1 MRFSKY
7 HGSGN
12 DFVMVEDLEDRLS
25 LDPSTI
31 ASLCDRRRGVGAD
44 GLIRIVRARDAD
56 FFMDYYNANGEV
68 AEMCGNG
75 IRCLAKLVYERGFT
89 SATEL
94 HVQTRSGPK
103 HLVLEAA
110 DGVVRAVTV
119 DMGVP
124 TLERKAIPMGGDPTG
139 TFVGRTLEADGGVFT
154 ATAVS
159 MGNPHCVVLLGA
171 ETDLGALDV
180 PHIGSIIEHLP
191 VFPNR
196 TNVEF
201 VQVRDDRILARV
213 WERGSGETMAC
224 GTGACASL
232 VACSL
237 AGLTGRTADLEFPG
251 GLLRLRWGP
260 DDHVLM
266 TGPAVHVF
274 DGETTGSWVAGT
286 GAPVDAGAAAGA
298 GAALSS

>member
-1 MRFSKY
+1 MRFAKY

-25 LDPSTI
+25 LDASTI
-31 ASLCDRRRGVGAD
+31 AGLCDRRRGVGAD
-44 GLIRIVRARDAD
+44 GLIRIVRTRDAD

-89 SATEL
+89 SAKEL

-103 HLVLEAA
+103 RLVLDAT
-110 DGVVRAVTV
+110 DGVVQAVTV

-124 TLERKAIPMGGDPTG
+124 ALERKAIPMDGDPTG
-139 TFVGRTLEADGGVFT
+139 KFVGQTLEADGQVFT

-171 ETDLGALDV
+171 EANLGTLDL
-180 PHIGSIIEHLP
+180 PRIGSIIEHLP
-191 VFPNR
+191 LFPNR

-201 VQVRDDRILARV
+201 VQVTGGRILARV

-274 DGETTGSWVAGT
+274 DGEMTGSWAAAT
-286 GAPVDAGAAAGA
+286 SADAGAAATA
-298 GAALSS
+298 GAAISS